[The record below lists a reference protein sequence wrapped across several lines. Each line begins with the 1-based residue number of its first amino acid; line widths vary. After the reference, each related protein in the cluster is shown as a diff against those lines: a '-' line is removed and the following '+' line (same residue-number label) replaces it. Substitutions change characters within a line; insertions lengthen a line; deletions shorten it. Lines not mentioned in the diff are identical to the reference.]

1 MAGPY
6 EKDGKL
12 IEPPR
17 KKDYELSPIETEQ
30 LFENNVR
37 SEAYKQL
44 RDIPMRFQSILDN
57 S

>member
-37 SEAYKQL
+37 SEAY
-44 RDIPMRFQSILDN
+44 
-57 S
+57 